1 MKIMPTREGG
11 LRINAEEAGDWRLL
25 QGIPTDALSWDE
37 KLARRLGKLITD
49 EATAAD
55 WKDYVIPDLEAGFS
69 AEVGHVT
76 SAITA
81 ARFEAGGGPGA
92 LQIAREDGF
101 QWYSTLN
108 QARLALE
115 ERFHFGTHDTID
127 PASLQ
132 PVPRAAFLRSHLYC
146 AIQGML
152 LEHVL

>member
-1 MKIMPTREGG
+1 MKIMPTRDGA
-11 LRINAEEAGDWRLL
+11 LRIDVEEPGDWRLL
-25 QGIPTDALSWDE
+25 QGIPADALSWDE

-55 WKDYVIPDLEAGFS
+55 WNDYVVPDLEAGFS
-69 AEVGHVT
+69 AEVLHVT

-92 LQIAREDGF
+92 LWITREDGF
-101 QWYSTLN
+101 QWYGTLN

-115 ERFHFGTHDTID
+115 ERYHFGTQETIE
-127 PASLQ
+127 PASLP
-132 PVPRAAFLRSHLYC
+132 PVPRSAFLRSHLYC